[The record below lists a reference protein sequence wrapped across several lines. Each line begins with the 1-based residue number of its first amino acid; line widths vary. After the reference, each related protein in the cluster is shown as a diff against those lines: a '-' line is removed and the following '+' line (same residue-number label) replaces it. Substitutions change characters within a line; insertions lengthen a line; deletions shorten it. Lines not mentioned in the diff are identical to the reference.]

1 MLSNITDINLT
12 GAPLGACPGHGLTAV
27 RDLAACG
34 TSLSTGENRLSPA
47 MVATVAPNGN
57 FVGNDGSVVANGER
71 GITATT
77 GHQAHA
83 AVCMHA
89 DPASGS
95 FWRYEP
101 KPKATPPS
109 AGGLRTS

>member
-12 GAPLGACPGHGLTAV
+12 GAPLGACPGHGLAAV
-27 RDLAACG
+27 RDLAAWG

-47 MVATVAPNGN
+47 MISAVAPTGM
-57 FVGNDGSVVANGER
+57 FVGNDGSVVTNGGR
-71 GITATT
+71 GITAT

-89 DPASGS
+89 DPAFGS